1 MNSYPDIQ
9 RVDVYSPK
17 ISKRLEFK
25 ATQEQGVWKAR
36 AFRLSDGRV
45 LRATNSNTPA
55 PTVETIFFQAQ
66 TYDELITKC
75 KEKFESETG
84 EKAETIDSRYVN
96 QRVEDW
102 EHRLAKLFSLF
113 TSQLSDRS
121 FSVSK
126 TSTVLMNEE
135 LMQKFF
141 IKPIELKSM
150 HVLKDGN
157 TILMLKP
164 KGLWIVGANGRVDLM
179 TPTDSYFL
187 IDTAEFG
194 RESKWVIHDRRRNQT
209 PLTEIVISRILSD
222 EHIW

>member
-9 RVDVYSPK
+9 RVDVYSLK

-25 ATQEQGVWKAR
+25 VTQEQGVWKAR
-36 AFRLSDGRV
+36 ALKLSEGRV

-55 PTVETIFFQAQ
+55 PTVETISFQAQ

-96 QRVEDW
+96 HRVEDW
-102 EHRLAKLFSLF
+102 KHRLAKLFDLF

-121 FSVSK
+121 FSVSE
-126 TSTVLMNEE
+126 TSAVLMYEE

-141 IKPIELKSM
+141 IRPVELQSM
-150 HVLKDGN
+150 HVLKNGK
-157 TILMLKP
+157 TILMIKP
-164 KGLWIVGANGRVDLM
+164 KGLWIIGANGRVDLM
-179 TPTDSYFL
+179 TPIDSYFL
-187 IDTAEFG
+187 IDIAEFG
-194 RESKWVIHDRRRNQT
+194 RESEWVIRDRRRNQT
-209 PLTEIVISRILSD
+209 PLTTNEINRILAD
-222 EHIW
+222 GRVW

>member
-17 ISKRLEFK
+17 ASDRLEFEV
-25 ATQEQGVWKAR
+25 TREHGIWNAR
-36 AFRLSDGRV
+36 TLRLTKGRV
-45 LRATNSNTPA
+45 MRAPNSSTPA
-55 PTVETIFFQAQ
+55 PKLETISLKAQ

-75 KEKFESETG
+75 KERFESETG
-84 EKAETIDSRYVN
+84 EKAEIMDSRYVN
-96 QRVEDW
+96 NRVEDW
-102 EHRLAKLFSLF
+102 KIRLANLFEF
-113 TSQLSDRS
+113 FERQLSDRS

-126 TSTVLMNEE
+126 SSTVLMNEE

-141 IKPIELKSM
+141 IKPVELQSM
-150 HVLKDGN
+150 HVLKDGK

-194 RESKWVIHDRRRNQT
+194 RESEWVIRDRSRNQT
-209 PLTEIVISRILSD
+209 PLTTSIIRRILAD
-222 EHIW
+222 GRVW

>member
-17 ISKRLEFK
+17 ISDRLEFEV
-25 ATQEQGVWKAR
+25 TREHGIWNAR
-36 AFRLSDGRV
+36 TLRLTKGRV
-45 LRATNSNTPA
+45 MRAPNSSAPA
-55 PTVETIFFQAQ
+55 PKLETISFQAQ

-75 KEKFESETG
+75 EERFESETG
-84 EKAETIDSRYVN
+84 EKAETMDSRYVN
-96 QRVEDW
+96 NRVEDW
-102 EHRLAKLFSLF
+102 KIRLANLFDF
-113 TSQLSDRS
+113 FERQLSDSS

-126 TSTVLMNEE
+126 SSTVIMNKE

-141 IKPIELKSM
+141 IKPVELQSM
-150 HVLKDGN
+150 HVLRDGN

-194 RESKWVIHDRRRNQT
+194 RKSKWVIHDRRRNQT
-209 PLTEIVISRILSD
+209 PLTASVIHRVLAD
-222 EHIW
+222 ERVW